1 MVGDVQVNK
10 GGRRSRRDFGM
21 FGTDRKIDKHA

>member
-10 GGRRSRRDFGM
+10 GARRNRRDFGT
-21 FGTDRKIDKHA
+21 FGTDRKIGKIV